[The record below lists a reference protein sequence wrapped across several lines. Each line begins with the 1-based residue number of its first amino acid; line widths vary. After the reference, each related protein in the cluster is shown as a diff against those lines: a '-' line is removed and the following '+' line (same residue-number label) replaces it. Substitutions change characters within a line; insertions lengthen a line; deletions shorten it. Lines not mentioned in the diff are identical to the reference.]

1 VSATYPRIA
10 EWLPPALLTP
20 AEADGTAPLTA
31 LLRAVDEQ
39 RRLLERDIDSLWDD
53 FFIESCAEWAI
64 PYIAELVGAP
74 ADASRR
80 EVAYAIA
87 LRRRKGTPAA
97 LEDFVFVLTDWT
109 ARAVEGWQV
118 TTWTQRLT
126 GIHSRRPAA
135 LDFRNRRSA
144 RLYTPFEHV
153 ARSVTPSGRWTPRT
167 ATAVVWPWHLR
178 TYRRT
183 QAQLLN
189 NRRYALHPFGLDA
202 PLYVQPRRRRIASD
216 ADGQPVRRRGDELDA
231 PVRAT
236 YEVLEAL
243 ATPNGGEVTYGA
255 QWTLGADHPLASPPG
270 STEPPL
276 LSLFSGS
283 DPIPWDALQFG
294 AVPASPPPA
303 SKKVVVDLA
312 RGRVELGSSWS
323 GDVRATWHRPVSG
336 ALGALAAEA
345 RREIGARIVVA
356 VRPNEPEGV
365 TVPTIEKAFKRALT
379 LMAGMAPD
387 ETAPV
392 DVEIRLET
400 SDRLP
405 APPALTGNPPLKR
418 WRIVAPTLMTP
429 VVGGDLT
436 IDIEGVEI
444 ALDGFM
450 LDGDLRLGK
459 HIEAARIDGLT
470 MNPAGGRT
478 LEVED
483 GAWALDL
490 SARRSILAPIR
501 ADLAAAP
508 IRLVDCIVDGR
519 GRALDPCGSGGTA
532 PTQRDAV
539 ARLTR
544 FGPVI
549 AADGV
554 TFVGRVRAEAIDAAD
569 SLFVD
574 GLEVVQQQEGCLR
587 HCYVGPKEAPTA
599 PHPAEYRCVSE
610 PLPKFVSESLEA
622 GGYYALDLA
631 KEQPLLTAASDG
643 GEIGVYHHARRA
655 TRLRRLRDRIHEFVP
670 LGLRPGIALAPWEE
684 R

>member
-1 VSATYPRIA
+1 MSTTYPRIA
-10 EWLPPALLTP
+10 HWLPPALLAP
-20 AEADGTAPLTA
+20 SDADGTTPLAA
-31 LLRAVDEQ
+31 LLSAVDDQ
-39 RRLLERDIDSLWDD
+39 RRVLEGDIDSIWDD
-53 FFIESCAEWAI
+53 FFIESCADWAI

-80 EVAYAIA
+80 EVAYAVA

-118 TTWTQRLT
+118 TTWTQRLDR
-126 GIHSRRPAA
+126 IHDRRPAA
-135 LDFRNRRSA
+135 VDLRNLRAA

-153 ARSVTPSGRWTPRT
+153 TRSVTPSERWTPRA
-167 ATAVVWPWHLR
+167 ATAIVWPWHLR
-178 TYRRT
+178 TYRR
-183 QAQLLN
+183 ARARALG

-202 PLYVQPRRRRIASD
+202 PLYVQPRLRRIASD
-216 ADGQPVRRRGDELDA
+216 ADGEPVHRRGDELDA
-231 PVRAT
+231 PVRAS

-243 ATPNGGEVTYGA
+243 AVPNGEVTYGA
-255 QWTLGADHPLASPPG
+255 QWKLGPRHPLASPPG

-283 DPIPWDALQFG
+283 EPIPWHALQFG
-294 AVPASPPPA
+294 AVPAAPPPA
-303 SKKVVVDLA
+303 SNKVVVDLV

-323 GDVRATWHRPVSG
+323 GGVRATWHRPVSG

-356 VRPNEPEGV
+356 VRPKEPEGV
-365 TVPTIEKAFKRALT
+365 TVRTIEKAFKRAMT
-379 LMAGMAPD
+379 LMANATPD

-405 APPALTGNPPLKR
+405 APPPLKGNPKLKR

-429 VVGGDLT
+429 VVRGDLEL
-436 IDIEGVEI
+436 DLEGVEF

-459 HIEAARIDGLT
+459 HLAAARIDGLT
-470 MNPAGGRT
+470 MNPARGRT

-483 GAWALDL
+483 GAWALEL

-501 ADLAAAP
+501 ADLTAAP
-508 IRLVDCIVDGR
+508 IRIVDSIVDGL
-519 GRALDPCGSGGTA
+519 GRSLDPCGVGGPP
-532 PTQRDAV
+532 PTRRDAV
-539 ARLTR
+539 ARQTR
-544 FGPVI
+544 FGPAI
-549 AADGV
+549 AAEGV
-554 TFVGRVRAEAIDAAD
+554 TFVGRVRAEAVDAVD

-587 HCYVGPKEAPTA
+587 HCYVGPTEAPAA
-599 PHPAEYRCVSE
+599 PHPVEYRCLSE
-610 PLPKFVSESLEA
+610 PRPTFVSECLEA
-622 GGYYALDLA
+622 GGYYALDL
-631 KEQPLLTAASDG
+631 ERNQPLLTAASDG
-643 GEIGVYHHARRA
+643 GEVGAYHHARRA